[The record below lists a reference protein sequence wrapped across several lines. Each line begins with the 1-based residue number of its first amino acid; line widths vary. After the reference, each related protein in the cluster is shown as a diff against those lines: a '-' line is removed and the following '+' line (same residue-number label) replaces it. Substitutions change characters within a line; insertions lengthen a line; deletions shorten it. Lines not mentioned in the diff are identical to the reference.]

1 MHCLPHHRAAASL
14 VASSSGCRVG
24 HSFCSN
30 RNLIVK
36 IKACVFLKYQLGVV
50 DCLGSS
56 PPSSTYTI
64 RMHAGGMGM
73 GKSYV
78 RGDKRHGRIL

>member
-1 MHCLPHHRAAASL
+1 MHCLPHHRAAASR
-14 VASSSGCRVG
+14 VASSSGCRAG

-56 PPSSTYTI
+56 PHPSHTHTARI
-64 RMHAGGMGM
+64 DGM
-73 GKSYV
+73 GKSEV
-78 RGDKRHGRIL
+78 REDKRMGRGRRE